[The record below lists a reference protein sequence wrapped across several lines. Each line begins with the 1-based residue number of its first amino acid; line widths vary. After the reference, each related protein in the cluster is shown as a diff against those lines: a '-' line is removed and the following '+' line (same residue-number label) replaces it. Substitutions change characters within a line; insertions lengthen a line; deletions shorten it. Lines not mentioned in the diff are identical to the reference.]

1 MSSVAV
7 DMLPVTRRFRDP
19 SRAKPRACRNLF
31 GKPDK
36 GEIDR
41 LLSSEMKRIQEQD
54 NSRYNF
60 DFANEKPLD
69 GKYEWSVS
77 DVKDIPSIYRPV
89 SVSAQVK
96 RLPMRTTS
104 RLAAEAEPAN
114 FALESRPVQSATEL
128 IVPSSAALPT
138 GCLQARL
145 QGLSSCTKPQTAA
158 AKRTDTNV
166 KDLFS
171 TSTSSTKFSSNSTSS
186 STTSKGK
193 SSCRRRRQDS
203 STSNQPKITDYLQAR
218 KRTSG
223 DVQIQPHSKKLRR
236 VAEENNSVSTN
247 IPTTSST
254 SSSSSYQL

>member
-1 MSSVAV
+1 
-7 DMLPVTRRFRDP
+7 MLPVARRFRDP
-19 SRAKPRACRNLF
+19 TSRAKPRACRNLF

-54 NSRYNF
+54 NNRYNF
-60 DFANEKPLD
+60 DFVNERPLD

-89 SVSAQVK
+89 SVSAQGK

-128 IVPSSAALPT
+128 IVPSAALPT
-138 GCLQARL
+138 GLQARL
-145 QGLSSCTKPQTAA
+145 QGFSSSCKPQTTA

-166 KDLFS
+166 LDLFS
-171 TSTSSTKFSSNSTSS
+171 TASTKFSSKSTSS
-186 STTSKGK
+186 STTTSTKGK
-193 SSCRRRRQDS
+193 TSCRRRQQAS
-203 STSNQPKITDYLQAR
+203 STTTSNQPKITDFLQVR
-218 KRTSG
+218 KRPSG
-223 DVQIQPHSKKLRR
+223 DVQSHSKKLKR
-236 VAEENNSVSTN
+236 VAEENNSVSTT
-247 IPTTSST
+247 IPISSST
-254 SSSSSYQL
+254 SSSSHQL